1 MIKKNIILVI
11 IALICSS
18 TIHPSYAQMQEQYR
32 LERNKELHQA
42 GKKRPRRT
50 TARNYRYQP
59 SSTQYQSTSYSEY
72 DNTQTSP
79 STYQTTQ
86 PRDYYQVSQAVQTE
100 PQTYSSQPDRVST
113 LMGQIT
119 IVVSTGTRTMFNY
132 PEQVSLQIPPQFS
145 LTELSYGIEL
155 SMTIYP
161 PTTGSNQ
168 QYLLVAF
175 LKSANGSKVSQSI
188 MQKQFNTLP
197 SITTLYYNN
206 QQLTQKIFF
215 EKPSR
220 FEKQEIMQLFNSKC
234 PITQQFVIQIIDN
247 QIVVS

>member
-11 IALICSS
+11 ITFIYTD
-18 TIHPSYAQMQEQYR
+18 TIYPSYAQMQEQYR
-32 LERNKELHQA
+32 LERNRNLRQS
-42 GKKRPRRT
+42 GKKRLQRT
-50 TARNYRYQP
+50 TTNNYSYQP
-59 SSTQYQSTSYSEY
+59 NNTQYRNTDYNEY
-72 DNTQTSP
+72 NNTQESS
-79 STYQTTQ
+79 STYQATQ
-86 PRDYYQVSQAVQTE
+86 PRDYYQVSRSTQTE
-100 PQTYSSQPDRVST
+100 PQTYNSQPDRVST

-206 QQLTQKIFF
+206 QQLTQKTFF

-220 FEKQEIMQLFNSKC
+220 FEKQEVMQLFNSKC
-234 PITQQFVIQIIDN
+234 PITQQFVIQVIDN

>member
-1 MIKKNIILVI
+1 MYT
-11 IALICSS
+11 S

-32 LERNKELHQA
+32 LERNRNLHQA

-50 TARNYRYQP
+50 TTRNYNYQP
-59 SSTQYQSTSYSEY
+59 SSTQYQSTNYNEY
-72 DNTQTSP
+72 DSTQANP
-79 STYQTTQ
+79 ATYQTTQ
-86 PRDYYQVSQAVQTE
+86 PRDYYQVSRSVQTE
-100 PQTYSSQPDRVST
+100 PQTYRSQPDRVST

-132 PEQVSLQIPPQFS
+132 PEQVTLQIPPQFS
-145 LTELSYGIEL
+145 LAELSYGIEL
-155 SMTIYP
+155 FMTIYP

-197 SITTLYYNN
+197 SLTTLYYNN

-215 EKPSR
+215 EKPSG
-220 FEKQEIMQLFNSKC
+220 FAEQENMQLFNSKC
-234 PITQQFVIQIIDN
+234 PITQKFVIQVINN